1 MSQRHPSEDVV
12 NPPSGH
18 HYRLAPWRAGRA
30 RRIPRHESSDC
41 SHCEGQGGNR
51 KRMRC
56 VIALANRGAGL
67 CMSTMRPTPVFL
79 LRYWSAEEPINV
91 GTGEDIGIA
100 ELTDTIA
107 RVVGFRAASRSTCQS
122 PTARPGKRSTLP
134 GCSRSGGAR
143 RSVSIRESARPIDAF
158 ARRAEPVARSS
169 EPDRQKTRAME
180 QIPRVRAPRGHSSG
194 FYRSG
199 CVYRLAGLRRSPSAM
214 QQCWRA
220 NAHRVPN

>member
-1 MSQRHPSEDVV
+1 MSQLHRSEDVV

-41 SHCEGQGGNR
+41 SHLRRTRRAPKTC
-51 KRMRC
+51 
-56 VIALANRGAGL
+56 ALRHRTGKPRRGFMHVDDAADAA
-67 CMSTMRPTPVFL
+67 VFL
-79 LRYWSAEEPINV
+79 LRYWSGEEPINV

-134 GCSRSGGAR
+134 GCSRSGGAQIGLDQG
-143 RSVSIRESARPIDAF
+143 IRETHRCF
-158 ARRAEPVARSS
+158 CEKGRAGGA
-169 EPDRQKTRAME
+169 
-180 QIPRVRAPRGHSSG
+180 I
-194 FYRSG
+194 
-199 CVYRLAGLRRSPSAM
+199 LRT
-214 QQCWRA
+214 
-220 NAHRVPN
+220 

>member
-1 MSQRHPSEDVV
+1 MSQLHRSEDVV

-143 RSVSIRESARPIDAF
+143 RSVSIRESARPTD
-158 ARRAEPVARSS
+158 
-169 EPDRQKTRAME
+169 
-180 QIPRVRAPRGHSSG
+180 
-194 FYRSG
+194 
-199 CVYRLAGLRRSPSAM
+199 GLREGQSR
-214 QQCWRA
+214 WRDPQNLIVRRREPWSKYLA
-220 NAHRVPN
+220 SERLVDILQGFIEAAAYTV

>member
-1 MSQRHPSEDVV
+1 M
-12 NPPSGH
+12 
-18 HYRLAPWRAGRA
+18 A
-30 RRIPRHESSDC
+30 
-41 SHCEGQGGNR
+41 
-51 KRMRC
+51 
-56 VIALANRGAGL
+56 
-67 CMSTMRPTPVFL
+67 TMRPTPVFL

-180 QIPRVRAPRGHSSG
+180 QYLASERLMDILQG
-194 FYRSG
+194 FIEAAAYTVEAVGVDLRQPCSN
-199 CVYRLAGLRRSPSAM
+199 AGGRMRIAF
-214 QQCWRA
+214 RIE
-220 NAHRVPN
+220 V

>member
-1 MSQRHPSEDVV
+1 
-12 NPPSGH
+12 
-18 HYRLAPWRAGRA
+18 
-30 RRIPRHESSDC
+30 
-41 SHCEGQGGNR
+41 
-51 KRMRC
+51 MRC

-134 GCSRSGGAR
+134 GCSRSGGAQIGLDQG
-143 RSVSIRESARPIDAF
+143 IRETHRCF
-158 ARRAEPVARSS
+158 CEKGRAGGA
-169 EPDRQKTRAME
+169 
-180 QIPRVRAPRGHSSG
+180 I
-194 FYRSG
+194 
-199 CVYRLAGLRRSPSAM
+199 LRT
-214 QQCWRA
+214 
-220 NAHRVPN
+220 